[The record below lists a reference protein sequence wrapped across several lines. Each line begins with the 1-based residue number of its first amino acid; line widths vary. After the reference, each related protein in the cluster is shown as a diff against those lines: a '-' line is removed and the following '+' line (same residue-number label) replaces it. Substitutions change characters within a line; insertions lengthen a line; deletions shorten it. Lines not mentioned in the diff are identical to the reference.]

1 MVSEIVL
8 NKINE
13 HVFGRHH
20 LAYICID
27 HSRKILEFSDNVSDY
42 GFENIQLGDDISEVV
57 DFMVGADTHQNLE
70 LPMMETPSGVPVSVN
85 LLPDNE
91 TMTVLM
97 FDATTKMEYRARL
110 QQAANENELLV
121 DQQKKL
127 MHKLEVAS
135 KQLQQKNIQLK
146 EANRLQTSFLSGV
159 SHEFRTPL
167 TSIIGYT
174 DLVKENLSEAG
185 SDKTEFSAA
194 GLADNSEHLR
204 AANRSGKHLLSL
216 VENLL
221 DHGKLDSHEVVV
233 RPKPIDL
240 SEVLDDVAILLKP
253 LCDAKGIDLVFNN
266 DFETPLYV
274 FVDDSRLRQCLI
286 NLVGNAVKFTDE
298 GGVTIC
304 STWSSDVLSFSIVDT
319 GLGIT
324 PDDLEK
330 IRLPFWQAEGTGKAG
345 TGLGLTITERIIEL
359 MGGDLEI
366 TSVVNQGTTV
376 NFDLSAAQV
385 DSLVE
390 DDVPVLPNDF
400 KVLLA
405 EDDSDIADLMIMLLA
420 EVGVDVAHAKNG
432 AIALELLASQTFD
445 LVLMDLNMP
454 VMNGYQAI
462 EALREKNNLVPI
474 VVMSASTLEDESH
487 PAGSVE
493 CDAYLVKPVSVD
505 DILRVASQLLS

>member
-1 MVSEIVL
+1 M
-8 NKINE
+8 
-13 HVFGRHH
+13 
-20 LAYICID
+20 
-27 HSRKILEFSDNVSDY
+27 
-42 GFENIQLGDDISEVV
+42 
-57 DFMVGADTHQNLE
+57 
-70 LPMMETPSGVPVSVN
+70 
-85 LLPDNE
+85 
-91 TMTVLM
+91 
-97 FDATTKMEYRARL
+97 
-110 QQAANENELLV
+110 
-121 DQQKKL
+121 
-127 MHKLEVAS
+127 
-135 KQLQQKNIQLK
+135 
-146 EANRLQTSFLSGV
+146 
-159 SHEFRTPL
+159 
-167 TSIIGYT
+167 
-174 DLVKENLSEAG
+174 
-185 SDKTEFSAA
+185 
-194 GLADNSEHLR
+194 
-204 AANRSGKHLLSL
+204 
-216 VENLL
+216 
-221 DHGKLDSHEVVV
+221 
-233 RPKPIDL
+233 
-240 SEVLDDVAILLKP
+240 
-253 LCDAKGIDLVFNN
+253 
-266 DFETPLYV
+266 YV